1 MNKRIKRIITAFM
14 VVVLVVSNQ
23 SFTMAATFR
32 DINKEEVF
40 LKQAKGSKTC
50 TLVSAVMLLRRTAMM
65 RGDSDWSNIT
75 EEAVKSTAWSGGL
88 LWDFTYKKIRV
99 CKGDMPGGTKNA
111 DYLISLLKEH
121 PEGIVIYD
129 ADLPHAILI
138 TDYTDGSFYYA
149 DPASSALEG
158 RNKLTGS
165 ERVKID
171 NLDRYWY
178 VVTPDV
184 QLDSDSQQDNPDDSL
199 DKPDEDTA
207 TPIISDVQYLDV
219 TSSGYTVT
227 CTVTD
232 DLSGVAKVQFPTW
245 IGTNPY
251 ENDGSWMTS
260 AKCAGTISG
269 NTVTYRVNT
278 SDYGNKTGTYNTHIY
293 AWDNS
298 GNMAGAYQLKIKV
311 PAYPAKSITVSPSG
325 RVYTGNA
332 CEPAITVK
340 DTVGKVISASNYS
353 VTYAN
358 NVNVG
363 TATVKVT
370 FNGKIY
376 TGSLSQKFTITKANN
391 KITGTTS
398 YTKVAK
404 STTQSFT
411 LNAKATGGKMTY
423 KSNNKNATV
432 NSAGKVTIAKN
443 FSGKAIITVT
453 AGNSNYKTAT
463 RKITITVKPAAVSLK
478 SVKNSAKGQMKTAWT
493 SLSYVSGYQ
502 VQYSTSSTFKSGN
515 KAVTVSRASNTGN
528 TISGITKGKTYYV
541 RVRAYKTIDGNKV
554 FGAWS
559 VIKSVKISK

>member
-88 LWDFTYKKIRV
+88 LWDFTYKKIIV

-199 DKPDEDTA
+199 D
-207 TPIISDVQYLDV
+207 
-219 TSSGYTVT
+219 
-227 CTVTD
+227 
-232 DLSGVAKVQFPTW
+232 
-245 IGTNPY
+245 
-251 ENDGSWMTS
+251 
-260 AKCAGTISG
+260 
-269 NTVTYRVNT
+269 
-278 SDYGNKTGTYNTHIY
+278 
-293 AWDNS
+293 
-298 GNMAGAYQLKIKV
+298 
-311 PAYPAKSITVSPSG
+311 
-325 RVYTGNA
+325 
-332 CEPAITVK
+332 
-340 DTVGKVISASNYS
+340 
-353 VTYAN
+353 
-358 NVNVG
+358 
-363 TATVKVT
+363 
-370 FNGKIY
+370 
-376 TGSLSQKFTITKANN
+376 
-391 KITGTTS
+391 
-398 YTKVAK
+398 
-404 STTQSFT
+404 
-411 LNAKATGGKMTY
+411 
-423 KSNNKNATV
+423 
-432 NSAGKVTIAKN
+432 
-443 FSGKAIITVT
+443 
-453 AGNSNYKTAT
+453 
-463 RKITITVKPAAVSLK
+463 
-478 SVKNSAKGQMKTAWT
+478 
-493 SLSYVSGYQ
+493 
-502 VQYSTSSTFKSGN
+502 
-515 KAVTVSRASNTGN
+515 
-528 TISGITKGKTYYV
+528 
-541 RVRAYKTIDGNKV
+541 
-554 FGAWS
+554 
-559 VIKSVKISK
+559 